1 MSRRKR
7 KKGFTLI
14 EVLAALGIIIVLTLA
29 LVVTI
34 KGQLERADR
43 QNLEATMATMNMQIM
58 VAYDQPGR
66 DAIDFTSAS
75 AMAKAGVISSTQLEQ
90 ASRLRLSLSDTPPQ
104 FVLK

>member
-1 MSRRKR
+1 MRKKR
-7 KKGFTLI
+7 QKGFTLI

-34 KGQLERADR
+34 RGQLERADR
-43 QNLEATMATMNMQIM
+43 QNLEAAMATMNMQIS

-66 DAIDFTSAS
+66 EQIDFTSPS
-75 AMAKAGVISSTQLEQ
+75 AMAKAGILSSAQLEQ
-90 ASRLRLSLSDTPPQ
+90 AARLKLSLNESPPQ